1 MTATGKRP
9 YRMRARAEAMS
20 ATRQQIIDA
29 AAERLRASPAPLTLL
44 EVAARA
50 GVSRTTLYRHFA
62 SVTELLDAV
71 GADLLARAGF
81 GELLAAL
88 ERPDPVDALRAVIG
102 RGTAIWALDA
112 RLVRNM
118 MALAAV
124 QPEAVPVIEQLELG
138 RVQAMTR
145 LVERIAG
152 AGRLRPGLGRGRAVD
167 LLAVVTSFATWDQL
181 TTRQRRGTRAA
192 RTSVIDLATRAV
204 VRD

>member
-1 MTATGKRP
+1 MSATGKRP

-29 AAERLRASPAPLTLL
+29 AAERLRDSPAPLALL
-44 EVAARA
+44 EVAVRA

-71 GADLLARAGF
+71 GGDLLTRARF

-88 ERPDPVDALRAVIG
+88 ERPDPVEALRAVIG

-112 RLVRNM
+112 PLVRNM

-138 RVQAMTR
+138 RAQAMAR
-145 LVERIAG
+145 LVERIAA
-152 AGRLRPGLGRGRAVD
+152 AGRLRPGLARERAVD
-167 LLAVVTSFATWDQL
+167 LLTAVTSFATWDQL
-181 TTRQRRGTRAA
+181 ATRRRRGARAA
-192 RTSVIDLATRAV
+192 RASVIDLAMRAV